1 MCQRF
6 LYYYLLLEFGF
17 MSHHLGG
24 DFTVRND
31 NDGQWDDPA
40 PNPQN
45 EDEHFGFHRIGHVV
59 ESAAGQIALCAL

>member
-1 MCQRF
+1 
-6 LYYYLLLEFGF
+6 

-45 EDEHFGFHRIGHVV
+45 KDEHFGFHRVGHVV
-59 ESAAGQIALCAL
+59 ESAAGQIALYAL